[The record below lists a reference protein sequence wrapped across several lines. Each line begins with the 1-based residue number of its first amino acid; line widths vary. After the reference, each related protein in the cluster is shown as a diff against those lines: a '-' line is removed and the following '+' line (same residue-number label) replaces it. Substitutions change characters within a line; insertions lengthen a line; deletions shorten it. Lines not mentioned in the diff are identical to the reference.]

1 MMTKSILQQCV
12 EKVMSPIDL
21 FNYVSG
27 NSISDL
33 DAESFAA
40 QARPTRKEMKR
51 ELEAEEEDGSNIVL
65 QASISN
71 HIADGDIGEVDEA
84 DCAADDDDWNTI
96 EGSTLDG
103 ESSDSDPDGDAIDP
117 DEVADL
123 LRAIKS
129 RRE

>member
-1 MMTKSILQQCV
+1 MFTILQQGV

-27 NSISDL
+27 NSISEL
-33 DAESFAA
+33 DAESYAA

-51 ELEAEEEDGSNIVL
+51 ELEAEEEDVSNIVL
-65 QASISN
+65 QASIAN
-71 HIADGDIGEVDEA
+71 DGADQHIGEINED

-103 ESSDSDPDGDAIDP
+103 ESSDSDPEGDAIDP
-117 DEVADL
+117 DEVAEL